1 MIAAVASSVAEHRF
15 GSSEPY
21 TLGIEEEYMLL
32 DPATLEL
39 VQRADTVLEADGAG
53 EFAART
59 SCELFQSV
67 IEGQTPIC
75 STVDDAGRELRRMRR
90 HLEQVVAR
98 YGLVLAS
105 SGTHPFAH
113 YEDQLI
119 TERDRYRSVIEQIQY
134 PARRELIFG
143 LHVHVG
149 VPDPETAIQ
158 VVRLLGPHIPELIAL
173 SASSP
178 FWRGFATGLYS
189 TRHSVFATFP
199 RSRTPP
205 PFSDYDEFSAYV
217 RALELA
223 GALDDYTKIWWD
235 VRPHPRL
242 GTVEV
247 RAMDAV
253 ARVEDAIALAAYVQ
267 ALVRRAVE
275 AAPLPRPTAL
285 EEALARENK
294 WQAIRYGLEAV
305 TITANEG
312 PLPIRKAILRTLEE
326 LAVDAAALGSEAA
339 IAEIEQISRRGTGA
353 ERQLATFA
361 ATGDVRA
368 VAQQIVTETASS

>member
-1 MIAAVASSVAEHRF
+1 MTFGRPRASLQQGEEHAMIAAVASSVSEHRF

-158 VVRLLGPHIPELIAL
+158 IMRVLRPQIADLIAL

-178 FWRGFATGLYS
+178 F
-189 TRHSVFATFP
+189 
-199 RSRTPP
+199 
-205 PFSDYDEFSAYV
+205 
-217 RALELA
+217 
-223 GALDDYTKIWWD
+223 
-235 VRPHPRL
+235 
-242 GTVEV
+242 
-247 RAMDAV
+247 
-253 ARVEDAIALAAYVQ
+253 
-267 ALVRRAVE
+267 
-275 AAPLPRPTAL
+275 
-285 EEALARENK
+285 
-294 WQAIRYGLEAV
+294 
-305 TITANEG
+305 
-312 PLPIRKAILRTLEE
+312 
-326 LAVDAAALGSEAA
+326 
-339 IAEIEQISRRGTGA
+339 
-353 ERQLATFA
+353 
-361 ATGDVRA
+361 
-368 VAQQIVTETASS
+368 